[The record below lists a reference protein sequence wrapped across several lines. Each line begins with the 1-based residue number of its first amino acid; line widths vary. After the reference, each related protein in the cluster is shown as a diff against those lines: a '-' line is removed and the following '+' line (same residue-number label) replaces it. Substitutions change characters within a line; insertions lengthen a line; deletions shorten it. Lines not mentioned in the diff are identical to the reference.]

1 MVFDMEVEE
10 KSIEGKMEKVQSVIG
25 VGWMKLERIT
35 TDPEVMRGQ
44 PCIRGLRIP
53 VSLIIKLI
61 AAGRTNREILDDYPE
76 LEEEDIKQSLE
87 YAAWTVSEKVLPL
100 VV

>member
-1 MVFDMEVEE
+1 
-10 KSIEGKMEKVQSVIG
+10 MEKIKSEIG
-25 VGWMKLERIT
+25 VGWTKLERIT
-35 TDPEVMRGQ
+35 IDPELMGGQ

-61 AAGRTNREILDDYPE
+61 ASGRTSKDILEDYPE

-87 YAAWTVSEKVLPL
+87 YAAWTTSEKVLP
-100 VV
+100 VTR